1 MLLHAHFGDK
11 PTRGQS
17 SGGLVN
23 SLTTVNSPTATF
35 FKLQKDYFYTEP
47 KPYSS
52 PTLSTAERVQ
62 LCNLTQIPFIW
73 IIYCNL

>member
-35 FKLQKDYFYTEP
+35 FKLQKDFIF
-47 KPYSS
+47 
-52 PTLSTAERVQ
+52 TLN
-62 LCNLTQIPFIW
+62 LNLTLALPYRLLNVFSCVI
-73 IIYCNL
+73 